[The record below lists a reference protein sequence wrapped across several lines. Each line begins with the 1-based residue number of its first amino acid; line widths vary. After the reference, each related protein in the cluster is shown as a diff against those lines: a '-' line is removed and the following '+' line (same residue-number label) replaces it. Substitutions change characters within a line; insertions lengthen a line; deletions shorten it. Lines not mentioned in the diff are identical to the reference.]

1 MCAGVLA
8 SGAGTQAP
16 QQGFHSTGPC
26 LPWGSPRSGFTSCI
40 LNLWAQSDVLTQD
53 SEAHSEC
60 QAGMTPHFTD
70 PQTDSTATLSSNER
84 GIGEPPGGS
93 GHPWHSPSWTMEGL
107 EPSDPQ
113 HARE

>member
-60 QAGMTPHFTD
+60 QAGGRHDSSFHRPPNRQHSH
-70 PQTDSTATLSSNER
+70 PQLK
-84 GIGEPPGGS
+84 
-93 GHPWHSPSWTMEGL
+93 
-107 EPSDPQ
+107 
-113 HARE
+113 